1 MVAHSD
7 YLRPMSTLPDQ
18 DADTSW
24 WLVRKKLWP
33 MTEFLLGEERRP
45 SARVGETSAPNADE
59 APPGARAG
67 RDTVETGAL
76 QEVPAFMEVKVH
88 EDTNSFAKHTSHSYL
103 DASLAEIKASLR
115 SFGGRARS
123 P

>member
-33 MTEFLLGEERRP
+33 MTEFLL
-45 SARVGETSAPNADE
+45 
-59 APPGARAG
+59 G